1 MFQFPEFPSIG
12 YVFTYGYLDITP
24 SEFPHSE
31 ISGSKC
37 MCHSPK
43 LIAAYHVF
51 HRLLVPRHPPYTL
64 NNLTFKLLIEIF
76 LLSIS
81 SLLKTNWLFFN
92 EFSLISFIS
101 VRILNRCHCI
111 IITSIQFS
119 KYNLFWYFWIPCI
132 GSIKNTRK
140 NINLILAI

>member
-81 SLLKTNWLFFN
+81 RLLKNNWLFFN

-119 KYNLFWYFWIPCI
+119 KYNL
-132 GSIKNTRK
+132 
-140 NINLILAI
+140 LLAFLNPLYRVHQKYSQKY